1 MVLDFINWN
10 RNSTDATSGIFEFV
24 IDSNVFDPFIQN
36 TVSYYGSGQINN
48 FNQNNPSLE
57 FSFEYVFEGAT
68 YITHFEGC
76 EASCDC

>member
-1 MVLDFINWN
+1 LVLDFINWN

-68 YITHFEGC
+68 YIMHFEGC